1 MRSSRAAAVPHET
14 GGTAESWSKGQP
26 AFIPGASWERVLAEP
41 GGGGK
46 GSAQYREGGCL
57 WWQLSGCLC
66 KGKGRGVGP
75 GRAGGRTLRL
85 HSPLTLASRST
96 GVPGEAGLRSAQ
108 SGSEKRC
115 RDLSLLPGRKEGE
128 RSKPAE
134 ALKRDP
140 ATGASLGPTLP
151 FPTYMLP
158 ALAGCRGHRLTRS
171 AGIPVDGA
179 AEAPGHGKEHI
190 HALAAPT
197 CMPPL
202 GGGHDR
208 PLRSLRALQP

>member
-1 MRSSRAAAVPHET
+1 MPSSPVPA
-14 GGTAESWSKGQP
+14 GKGCLQSR
-26 AFIPGASWERVLAEP
+26 GR
-41 GGGGK
+41 GGK
-46 GSAQYREGGCL
+46 GSTQCREGGCS
-57 WWQLSGCLC
+57 WWQPSGCSC

-85 HSPLTLASRST
+85 HSPLTLASTST

-108 SGSEKRC
+108 SSSEKRC
-115 RDLSLLPGRKEGE
+115 RDPSLLPGRKEGE

-140 ATGASLGPTLP
+140 ATGTSLGPTLP
-151 FPTYMLP
+151 FLTYMLP
-158 ALAGCRGHRLTRS
+158 ALAGWGGHRLTRS

-179 AEAPGHGKEHI
+179 AETPGHGEEHV

-197 CMPPL
+197 CVPPL

-208 PLRSLRALQP
+208 PLRGLRALQS